1 MAYSSKKSPI
11 RHDKMTDDEIQTAC
25 RQALEN
31 SMGGPGSE
39 VA

>member
-1 MAYSSKKSPI
+1 MTYSAKTSPI
-11 RHDKMTDDEIQTAC
+11 RHDKMTEDEIELAC

>member
-1 MAYSSKKSPI
+1 MTYSAKKSPI
-11 RHDKMTDDEIQTAC
+11 RHDKMTEDEIELAC